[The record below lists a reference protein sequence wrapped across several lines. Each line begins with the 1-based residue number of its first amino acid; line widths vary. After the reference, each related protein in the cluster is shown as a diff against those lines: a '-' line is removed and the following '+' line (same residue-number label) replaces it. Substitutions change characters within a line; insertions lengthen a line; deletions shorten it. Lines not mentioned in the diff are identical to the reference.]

1 MSEILSG
8 LNSQLAATN
17 SQIAKKGR
25 EIQALKVLIQ
35 EWFVE
40 QKRIEGLLASAGI
53 TTSAG
58 KKQQYVD
65 GIKNAKLKI
74 TQYTSGIDQRNID
87 ISNLQDQKA
96 AIQKNIND
104 YQAAVESS
112 ISQGIPEEGSIAL
125 ADDFVR
131 REMEERDK
139 AMKQQEEEQ
148 QGKKLNRQIFVGVG
162 VVVAL
167 VIIWFVFKKIK
178 KGKK

>member
-40 QKRIEGLLASAGI
+40 QKRIEGLLATAGI

-65 GIKNAKLKI
+65 GINNAKLKI
-74 TQYTSGIDQRNID
+74 TQYTAGIDQRNID
-87 ISNLQDQKA
+87 IANLQNQKA
-96 AIQKNIND
+96 AIQKNIDD
-104 YQAAVESS
+104 YQEAVESS
-112 ISQGIPEEGSIAL
+112 ISQGIPEEGST
-125 ADDFVR
+125 R
-131 REMEERDK
+131 RRTT
-139 AMKQQEEEQ
+139 
-148 QGKKLNRQIFVGVG
+148 RQ
-162 VVVAL
+162 
-167 VIIWFVFKKIK
+167 KIK
-178 KGKK
+178 PSNFCRCWRCGCFSCDLVCF

>member
-25 EIQALKVLIQ
+25 EINALKVLIQ

-65 GIKNAKLKI
+65 GINNAKSKI
-74 TQYTSGIDQRNID
+74 AQYNLGIDQRNID
-87 ISNLQDQKA
+87 IANLQSQKA
-96 AIQKNIND
+96 AIQKNIDD
-104 YQAAVESS
+104 YQEAVESS
-112 ISQGIPEEGSIAL
+112 IAQGIPEEGSIAL

-131 REMEERDK
+131 REMESREK

-162 VVVAL
+162 VVAAL
-167 VIIWFVFKKIK
+167 VVIWFVFKKIK